1 MMDTLSSFILSIRLQ
16 DFLDI
21 AISSYILFRLYV
33 LFRGTNV
40 FRVIAGIALLWFFQR
55 ISVTLGL
62 IVTSWAMQGII
73 ALTAIIIIIVFR
85 NEIRSVLQAKNLR
98 AILWGFPG
106 VETKTPIEIIVESV
120 YDLSRKGI
128 GALLVFPAKENLE
141 DVLQSGIPLNGL
153 VSREM
158 ITSIFWHDNPVHDGA
173 AVISGDRIVEVGAI
187 LPLSHRDDLPS
198 HYGTRHRAAAGLA
211 EATDALA
218 VIVSEESGSVLSAKG
233 SDISEAQS
241 KAELARIL
249 QEHVGI
255 AAESSDSNSRK
266 KTEIAVAAVASVL
279 IVSGLWLSFSRGQET
294 LIELEIPVE
303 YTGRD
308 PGMEIIDTSVNTVRL
323 QLGGSG
329 ALIKSA
335 GPEQIKVALDL
346 SNAVVGSNTF
356 TITNDNISLPPGIY
370 LKSVIPSVVDVNLD
384 IPVERELPVQVDWT
398 GKLPR
403 NLIVVEVKV
412 RPEKTRIIGGGWILK
427 NLSTIYTEKVP
438 LDNIKGSGII
448 NANLALNPASLK
460 IASDSKDKVE
470 IEYVVKRRVF

>member
-1 MMDTLSSFILSIRLQ
+1 MDTLSSFILSIRLQ

-73 ALTAIIIIIVFR
+73 ALAAIIIIIVFR

-141 DVLQSGIPLNGL
+141 DVLQSGILLNGL
-153 VSREM
+153 VSKEM

-198 HYGTRHRAAAGLA
+198 NYGTRHRAAAGLA

-255 AAESSDSNSRK
+255 AAESSDNNSRK

-356 TITNDNISLPPGIY
+356 TITNDNITLPPGIY
-370 LKSVIPSVVDVNLD
+370 LKSVMPSVVDVNLD

-470 IEYVVKRRVF
+470 IEFVVKKRVF

>member
-1 MMDTLSSFILSIRLQ
+1 MMDTLSSFIFSIRLQ

-21 AISSYILFRLYV
+21 AISSYILFRLFV

-40 FRVIAGIALLWFFQR
+40 FRVIAGIVLLWFFQR

-73 ALTAIIIIIVFR
+73 ALAAIIIIIVFR

-153 VSREM
+153 VSKEM

-198 HYGTRHRAAAGLA
+198 NYGTRHRAAAGLA

-233 SDISEAQS
+233 SNISEAQS

-255 AAESSDSNSRK
+255 AAESSDINSRK

-294 LIELEIPVE
+294 LIDLEIPVE

-356 TITNDNISLPPGIY
+356 TITNDNITLPPGVY
-370 LKSVIPSVVDVNLD
+370 LKSVMPSVVDVNLD

-412 RPEKTRIIGGGWILK
+412 RPEKTRIIGGGRILK

>member
-1 MMDTLSSFILSIRLQ
+1 MDTLSSFIFSIRWQ

-73 ALTAIIIIIVFR
+73 ALAAIIIIIVFR

-106 VETKTPIEIIVESV
+106 GETKTPIEIIVESV

-153 VSREM
+153 VSKEM

-218 VIVSEESGSVLSAKG
+218 IIVSEERGSVLSAKG

-255 AAESSDSNSRK
+255 AAESSDNNSRK
-266 KTEIAVAAVASVL
+266 KIEIAVAAAVSVL

-308 PGMEIIDTSVNTVRL
+308 PKMEIIDTSVNTVRL
-323 QLGGSG
+323 QIGGSG

-335 GPEQIKVALDL
+335 GPEQVKVALDL

-356 TITNDNISLPPGIY
+356 TITNDNITLPPGVY
-370 LKSVIPSVVDVNLD
+370 LKSVMPSVVDVNLD

-412 RPEKTRIIGGGWILK
+412 RPEKTRIIGGGGILK

-438 LDNIKGSGII
+438 LDNIKGSGTI

>member
-1 MMDTLSSFILSIRLQ
+1 MDTLSSFIFSIRWQ

-73 ALTAIIIIIVFR
+73 ALAAIIIIIVFR
-85 NEIRSVLQAKNLR
+85 NEIRSILQAKNLR

-106 VETKTPIEIIVESV
+106 GETKTPIEIIVESV

-153 VSREM
+153 VSKEM

-218 VIVSEESGSVLSAKG
+218 IIVSEERGSVLSAKG

-255 AAESSDSNSRK
+255 AAESSDNNSRK
-266 KTEIAVAAVASVL
+266 KIEIAVAAAVSVL

-308 PGMEIIDTSVNTVRL
+308 PKMEIIDTSVNTVRL
-323 QLGGSG
+323 QIGGSG

-335 GPEQIKVALDL
+335 GPEQVKVALDL

-356 TITNDNISLPPGIY
+356 TITNDNITLPPGVY
-370 LKSVIPSVVDVNLD
+370 LKSVMPSVVDVNLD

-412 RPEKTRIIGGGWILK
+412 RPEKTRIIGGGGILK

-438 LDNIKGSGII
+438 LDNIKGSGTI

>member
-1 MMDTLSSFILSIRLQ
+1 MDKLSSFIFSIRWQ

-73 ALTAIIIIIVFR
+73 ALAAIIIIIVFR

-106 VETKTPIEIIVESV
+106 EETKTPIEIIVESV

-153 VSREM
+153 VSKEM

-218 VIVSEESGSVLSAKG
+218 VIVSEERGSVLSAKG

-255 AAESSDSNSRK
+255 AAESSDNNIRK
-266 KTEIAVAAVASVL
+266 KIEIAVAAAASVL

-329 ALIKSA
+329 TLIKSA
-335 GPEQIKVALDL
+335 GPEQVKVALDL

-356 TITNDNISLPPGIY
+356 TITNDNITLPPGVY
-370 LKSVIPSVVDVNLD
+370 LKSVMPSVVDVNLD

-438 LDNIKGSGII
+438 LDNIKGSGTT

-460 IASDSKDKVE
+460 IASGSKDKVE

>member
-1 MMDTLSSFILSIRLQ
+1 M
-16 DFLDI
+16 
-21 AISSYILFRLYV
+21 
-33 LFRGTNV
+33 
-40 FRVIAGIALLWFFQR
+40 
-55 ISVTLGL
+55 
-62 IVTSWAMQGII
+62 
-73 ALTAIIIIIVFR
+73 
-85 NEIRSVLQAKNLR
+85 
-98 AILWGFPG
+98 
-106 VETKTPIEIIVESV
+106 
-120 YDLSRKGI
+120 
-128 GALLVFPAKENLE
+128 LVFPAKKNLE

-153 VSREM
+153 VSKEM
-158 ITSIFWHDNPVHDGA
+158 ITSIFWHGNPVHDGA

-255 AAESSDSNSRK
+255 AAESSDNNSRK
-266 KTEIAVAAVASVL
+266 KAEIAVAAVASVL
-279 IVSGLWLSFSRGQET
+279 IVSGLWISFSRGQET

-308 PGMEIIDTSVNTVRL
+308 PGMEIIDTSVNTVKL

-329 ALIKSA
+329 ALIKSV
-335 GPEQIKVALDL
+335 GPEKVNVPLDL
-346 SNAVVGSNTF
+346 GNAVVGKNTF
-356 TITNDNISLPPGIY
+356 TITNDIITLPPGVY
-370 LKSVIPSVVDVNLD
+370 LKSVMPSVVDVNLD

-427 NLSTIYTEKVP
+427 NLSAIYTEKVP
-438 LDNIKGSGII
+438 LDNIKGSGAI

-460 IASDSKDKVE
+460 IASGSKDRVE

>member
-73 ALTAIIIIIVFR
+73 ALAAIIIIIVFR

-128 GALLVFPAKENLE
+128 GALLVFPAKKNLE

-255 AAESSDSNSRK
+255 AAESSDNNSRK

-346 SNAVVGSNTF
+346 SNGVVGSNTF
-356 TITNDNISLPPGIY
+356 TITNDNITLPPGIY
-370 LKSVIPSVVDVNLD
+370 LKSVMPSVVDVNLD

-438 LDNIKGSGII
+438 LDNIKGSGTI

>member
-1 MMDTLSSFILSIRLQ
+1 MDTLSSFILSIRLQ

-73 ALTAIIIIIVFR
+73 ALAAIIIIIVFR

-141 DVLQSGIPLNGL
+141 DVLQSGILLNGL
-153 VSREM
+153 VSKEM

-198 HYGTRHRAAAGLA
+198 SYGTRHRAAAGLA

-255 AAESSDSNSRK
+255 AAESSDNNSRK

-356 TITNDNISLPPGIY
+356 TITNDNITLPPGIY
-370 LKSVIPSVVDVNLD
+370 LKSVMPSVVDVNLD

-470 IEYVVKRRVF
+470 IEYVVKKRVF

>member
-1 MMDTLSSFILSIRLQ
+1 MDKLFSFIFSIRWQ

-73 ALTAIIIIIVFR
+73 ALAAIIIIIVFR

-106 VETKTPIEIIVESV
+106 GETKTPIEIIVESI

-153 VSREM
+153 VSKEM
-158 ITSIFWHDNPVHDGA
+158 ITSIFWHGNPVHDGA
-173 AVISGDRIVEVGAI
+173 AVISGNKIVEVGAI

-218 VIVSEESGSVLSAKG
+218 VIVSEERGSVLSAKG
-233 SDISEAQS
+233 SEISEAQS

-255 AAESSDSNSRK
+255 AAESSDNNSRK

-279 IVSGLWLSFSRGQET
+279 IVSGLWISFSRGQET
-294 LIELEIPVE
+294 LIDLEIPVE

-335 GPEQIKVALDL
+335 GPEQVKVALDL
-346 SNAVVGSNTF
+346 GNAVVGSNTY
-356 TITNDNISLPPGIY
+356 TITNDNITLPPGVY
-370 LKSVIPSVVDVNLD
+370 LKSVMPSVVDVNLD

-438 LDNIKGSGII
+438 LDNIKGSGTI

-460 IASDSKDKVE
+460 IASGSKDRVE

>member
-1 MMDTLSSFILSIRLQ
+1 MDTLFSFIFSIRLQ

-40 FRVIAGIALLWFFQR
+40 FRVIAGIALLWCFQR

-73 ALTAIIIIIVFR
+73 ALAAIIIIIVFR

-106 VETKTPIEIIVESV
+106 GETKTPIEIIVESV

-153 VSREM
+153 VSKEM
-158 ITSIFWHDNPVHDGA
+158 ITSIFWHGNPVHDGA

-218 VIVSEESGSVLSAKG
+218 VIVSEERGSVLSAKG

-255 AAESSDSNSRK
+255 AAESSDNNSRK

-279 IVSGLWLSFSRGQET
+279 IVSGLWISFSRGQET
-294 LIELEIPVE
+294 LIDLEIPVE

-335 GPEQIKVALDL
+335 GPEQVKVALDL
-346 SNAVVGSNTF
+346 GNAVVGNNTF
-356 TITNDNISLPPGIY
+356 TITNDNITLPPGVY
-370 LKSVIPSVVDVNLD
+370 LKSVMPSVVDVNLD

-438 LDNIKGSGII
+438 LDNIKGSGTI

-460 IASDSKDKVE
+460 IASGSKDRVE

>member
-73 ALTAIIIIIVFR
+73 ALAAIIIIIVFR

-141 DVLQSGIPLNGL
+141 DVLQSGILLNGL
-153 VSREM
+153 VSKEM

-198 HYGTRHRAAAGLA
+198 SYGTRHRAAAGLA

-255 AAESSDSNSRK
+255 AAESSDNNSRK

-356 TITNDNISLPPGIY
+356 TITNDNITLPPGIY
-370 LKSVIPSVVDVNLD
+370 LKSVMPSVVDVNLD

-470 IEYVVKRRVF
+470 IEYVVKKRVF

>member
-1 MMDTLSSFILSIRLQ
+1 MDTLFSFIFSIRWQ

-73 ALTAIIIIIVFR
+73 ALAAIIIIIVFR

-106 VETKTPIEIIVESV
+106 GETKTPIEIIVESV

-153 VSREM
+153 VSKEM
-158 ITSIFWHDNPVHDGA
+158 ITSIFWHGNPVHDGA

-218 VIVSEESGSVLSAKG
+218 VIVSEERGSVLSAKG

-255 AAESSDSNSRK
+255 AAESSDNNSRK

-279 IVSGLWLSFSRGQET
+279 IVSGLWISFSRGQET

-308 PGMEIIDTSVNTVRL
+308 PGMEIIDTSVNTVKL

-335 GPEQIKVALDL
+335 GPEQVKVALDL
-346 SNAVVGSNTF
+346 GNAVVGSNTF
-356 TITNDNISLPPGIY
+356 TITNDNITLPPGVY
-370 LKSVIPSVVDVNLD
+370 LKSVMPSVVDVNLD

-438 LDNIKGSGII
+438 LDNIKGSGTI

-460 IASDSKDKVE
+460 IASGSKDRVE

>member
-1 MMDTLSSFILSIRLQ
+1 MDKLFSFIFSIRWQ

-73 ALTAIIIIIVFR
+73 ALAAIIIIIVFR

-106 VETKTPIEIIVESV
+106 GETKTPIEIIVESI

-153 VSREM
+153 VSKEM
-158 ITSIFWHDNPVHDGA
+158 ITSIFWHGNPVHDGA

-218 VIVSEESGSVLSAKG
+218 VIVSEE
-233 SDISEAQS
+233 
-241 KAELARIL
+241 
-249 QEHVGI
+249 
-255 AAESSDSNSRK
+255 
-266 KTEIAVAAVASVL
+266 
-279 IVSGLWLSFSRGQET
+279 RG
-294 LIELEIPVE
+294 VF
-303 YTGRD
+303 YR
-308 PGMEIIDTSVNTVRL
+308 R
-323 QLGGSG
+323 
-329 ALIKSA
+329 
-335 GPEQIKVALDL
+335 
-346 SNAVVGSNTF
+346 
-356 TITNDNISLPPGIY
+356 
-370 LKSVIPSVVDVNLD
+370 
-384 IPVERELPVQVDWT
+384 
-398 GKLPR
+398 
-403 NLIVVEVKV
+403 
-412 RPEKTRIIGGGWILK
+412 
-427 NLSTIYTEKVP
+427 KVP
-438 LDNIKGSGII
+438 KFLRPKARQNWQEYFRSMLGLQQ
-448 NANLALNPASLK
+448 NLLITTAG
-460 IASDSKDKVE
+460 
-470 IEYVVKRRVF
+470 KRPRLLSPPWLQF

>member
-1 MMDTLSSFILSIRLQ
+1 MMDKLFSFIFSIRWQ

-73 ALTAIIIIIVFR
+73 ALAAIIIIIVFR

-106 VETKTPIEIIVESV
+106 GETKTPIEIIVESI

-153 VSREM
+153 VSKEM
-158 ITSIFWHDNPVHDGA
+158 ITSIFWHGNPVHDGA
-173 AVISGDRIVEVGAI
+173 AVISGDKIVEVGAI

-218 VIVSEESGSVLSAKG
+218 VIVSEERGSVLSAKG
-233 SDISEAQS
+233 SEISEAQS

-255 AAESSDSNSRK
+255 AAESSDNNSRK

-279 IVSGLWLSFSRGQET
+279 IVSGLWISFSRGQET
-294 LIELEIPVE
+294 LIDLEIPVE

-335 GPEQIKVALDL
+335 GPEQVKVALDL
-346 SNAVVGSNTF
+346 GNAVVGSNTY
-356 TITNDNISLPPGIY
+356 TITNDNITLPPGVY
-370 LKSVIPSVVDVNLD
+370 LKSVMPSVVDVNLD

-438 LDNIKGSGII
+438 LDNIKGSGTI
-448 NANLALNPASLK
+448 NAYLALNPASLK
-460 IASDSKDKVE
+460 IASGSKDKVE

>member
-1 MMDTLSSFILSIRLQ
+1 MMDKLSSFIFSIRWQ

-73 ALTAIIIIIVFR
+73 ALAAIIIIIVFR
-85 NEIRSVLQAKNLR
+85 NEIRSILQAKNLR

-153 VSREM
+153 VSKEM

-218 VIVSEESGSVLSAKG
+218 VIVSEERGSVLSAKG
-233 SDISEAQS
+233 YDISEAQS

-255 AAESSDSNSRK
+255 AAESSDNNSRK

-279 IVSGLWLSFSRGQET
+279 IVSG
-294 LIELEIPVE
+294 IPVE

-329 ALIKSA
+329 TLIKSA
-335 GPEQIKVALDL
+335 GPEQVKVALDL

-356 TITNDNISLPPGIY
+356 TITNDNITLPPGVY
-370 LKSVIPSVVDVNLD
+370 LKSVMPSVVDVNLD

-412 RPEKTRIIGGGWILK
+412 RPEKTRIIGGGGILK

-438 LDNIKGSGII
+438 LDNIKDSGTI

-460 IASDSKDKVE
+460 IASGSKDKVE

>member
-1 MMDTLSSFILSIRLQ
+1 MDTLSSFILSIRLQ

-73 ALTAIIIIIVFR
+73 ALAAIIIIIVFR

-153 VSREM
+153 VSKEM

-173 AVISGDRIVEVGAI
+173 AVISGDRIVEVGSI

-255 AAESSDSNSRK
+255 AAESSDNNSRK

-346 SNAVVGSNTF
+346 SNGVVGSNTF
-356 TITNDNISLPPGIY
+356 TITNDNITLPPGIY
-370 LKSVIPSVVDVNLD
+370 LKSVMPSVVDVNLD

-470 IEYVVKRRVF
+470 IEYVVKKRVF